1 MTSIEGR
8 IHTFVDDD
16 EAIRLLAKYYGGRY
30 TGSRFDTAALL
41 TSPDP
46 HRFTAHDV
54 AAVATLS
61 VPLSGMAVAG
71 LVDRDARLA
80 ELLRSVRTDVDL
92 ANASD

>member
-8 IHTFVDDD
+8 IHTFIDDD
-16 EAIRLLAKYYGGRY
+16 EAVRLPAKYYGGKY

-54 AAVATLS
+54 AAVAVVVCHRGQS
-61 VPLSGMAVAG
+61 
-71 LVDRDARLA
+71 
-80 ELLRSVRTDVDL
+80 
-92 ANASD
+92 